1 MEAANNNIKERD
13 DRARAAR
20 LGSATATTSAVAGTS
35 GDPGPSAVW
44 TPQPKKKG

>member
-1 MEAANNNIKERD
+1 MEAAIKYIEGRD

-20 LGSATATTSAVAGTS
+20 PGSATATSSAVAGTS
-35 GDPGPSAVW
+35 GDPGPSAVR